1 MIVKM
6 RTIRTDLNANRA
18 YVTKMGEVVKMGIV
32 IKEPVNAYVNLALK
46 DKSVI
51 EWKMVITKKEVVLRL
66 KLNYVIVIQLE

>member
-6 RTIRTDLNANRA
+6 RTIRTDLNANHA
-18 YVTKMGEVVKMGIV
+18 YVTKMGEVMKIV
-32 IKEPVNAYVNLALK
+32 IKELVNAHANLALK

-51 EWKMVITKKEVVLRL
+51 EWKMVITKQEV

>member
-6 RTIRTDLNANRA
+6 RTIRTDLNANHA
-18 YVTKMGEVVKMGIV
+18 YVTKMGKLVEIV
-32 IKEPVNAYVNLALK
+32 IKELVNAYANLALK

-51 EWKMVITKKEVVLRL
+51 EWKMVITKKEV

>member
-18 YVTKMGEVVKMGIV
+18 YVTKMGEVVKISV
-32 IKEPVNAYVNLALK
+32 IKEPVNAYANLALK

-51 EWKMVITKKEVVLRL
+51 EWKMVITKKEV